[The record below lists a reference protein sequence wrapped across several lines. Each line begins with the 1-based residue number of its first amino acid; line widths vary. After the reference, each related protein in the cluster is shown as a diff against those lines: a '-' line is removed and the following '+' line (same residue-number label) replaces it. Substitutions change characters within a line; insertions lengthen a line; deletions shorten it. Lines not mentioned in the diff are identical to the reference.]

1 MRGLTIRLA
10 RAYGFCQGVER
21 AVELALAAA
30 QEEFVAPEKSA
41 AKEKTAAREKEAAPG
56 SGRRAGGKPASRL
69 FVTGEIIH
77 NPSINVRLGKAGIVM
92 LDPPGTA
99 GRLAGILP
107 SDRVIIPAFGID
119 LEEFEKLR
127 SIGCEVIDTTCGWVR
142 RVWKASAEFTQAGF
156 TIVIHG
162 RAEHEETRATASRV
176 RGPWII
182 VKDTGEAAA
191 LGTAI
196 RERGFRTA
204 GEWRGR
210 ASAGFDPGRDLER
223 IGLVNQTTML
233 EQETREIARILR
245 EAIRRR
251 DGARPSEDRFRALDT
266 FCTATQRRQEAVRAL
281 IAEEDLQCL
290 IVVGGFRSSNTAH
303 LAGLGAQEVPTYHVE
318 DASCLESDAVI
329 RHRPP
334 GKARPVRTR
343 DWLPSAPRV
352 IGVTAGASTPDEET
366 GRILKRLAEIHAAT
380 EAATPDREPPA
391 AGERGKERP

>member
-21 AVELALAAA
+21 AVELALA
-30 QEEFVAPEKSA
+30 
-41 AKEKTAAREKEAAPG
+41 AAREKEAAPG

-77 NPSINVRLGKAGIVM
+77 NPSINVRLGNAGIVM

-196 RERGFRTA
+196 RERGFRAA

-303 LAGLGAQEVPTYHVE
+303 LAGLGAEGVPTYHVE
-318 DASCLESDAVI
+318 DASCLESDAVV
-329 RHRPP
+329 RHRPL
-334 GKARPVRTR
+334 GKERPVRTR
-343 DWLPSAPRV
+343 GWLPRVPRV

-366 GRILKRLAEIHAAT
+366 GRILKRLAEIHEAT
-380 EAATPDREPPA
+380 ESATSGREPPA
-391 AGERGKERP
+391 AGDDSKGPH